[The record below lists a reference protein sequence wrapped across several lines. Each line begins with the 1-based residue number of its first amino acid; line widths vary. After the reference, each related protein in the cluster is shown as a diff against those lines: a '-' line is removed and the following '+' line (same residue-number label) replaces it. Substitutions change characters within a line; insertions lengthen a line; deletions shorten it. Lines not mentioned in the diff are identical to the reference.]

1 MKEIIENHKK
11 LVELTEKIKEML
23 ERLDRRESNQKH
35 QRQ

>member
-1 MKEIIENHKK
+1 MKAIIENHKK

-23 ERLDRRESNQKH
+23 ERLDRRESSQKH

>member
-1 MKEIIENHKK
+1 MKEIVENHQK

-23 ERLDRRESNQKH
+23 ERLDRRESSQKD